1 MLGATLR
8 GLKRP
13 AASPQTARAVPRR
26 ERRLAPG
33 AVVEGAHTRSGAVH
47 LPEHPAEDQPT
58 QAEPAGEARGPDV
71 SAQLSALLEEL
82 ARAPDADLTSAWQ
95 KGLKAGDEVGRFRL
109 IKELG
114 RGGFGVVYE
123 AVDRELGRAVAF
135 KAVRAGSRFAHLSE
149 DFLRREA
156 EAVGRLN
163 HPGIVTLHDIGQGP
177 TGPYLIFELLRGQT
191 LTALLQQGALPVREA
206 IRVATEIA
214 RSLAHAHKAGVVH
227 RDLKPSNVFVA
238 EDGSVKVLDFGLA
251 FLFGR
256 GGPASAGTPAY
267 MAPEQWRSE
276 PGDERVDLFALGCL
290 LYQMLCG
297 KLPYQ
302 VTLRGSEAL
311 SAGHPPA
318 LTAAAVPAALRK
330 LTARCLEP
338 DAANRPAN
346 SATVLRELGAIGA
359 RIDGRKRRL
368 LLLGGVLGTAL
379 LSAGAVWLYDQVA
392 TSEGPRVTVAVAD
405 VANQTGEPSLD
416 GLSGL
421 LITSLEQSRRLHVLS
436 RLRML
441 DLARQAGR
449 RDPSRIDEVVG
460 QEIARQAQA
469 RALLLAS
476 VHKFESV
483 FALELRAIAPGA
495 QDYLF
500 TLQEKARGLS
510 EIPAALDRLS
520 EAARRALSERRGDV
534 RQASVK
540 LADAVTGN
548 LDAYGRY
555 YQGVACLEHF
565 DLAGGWFAGQ
575 TCVRHFLAAVEQD
588 PGFALAWYQL
598 AVAYEDYVPHEQ
610 ARQAID
616 RALAALDRAPPR
628 EQALIRARKAEIEG
642 RDDEALATYRRVLEQ
657 FPDDKWTLFRA
668 AALEIRRA
676 QFAEAV
682 PWLERALFLDPT
694 HENALDQLVLS
705 LGVLGRKEDLAA
717 RVRQWEALPQGPAVR
732 HALVRARFWLGD
744 RDAALATARAA
755 VEEGGGPT
763 TEDDLVGVLQ
773 GIGAFAEVEANLS
786 RRRREGP
793 LTSYQAAQ
801 LNGAVLAQGRIREAR
816 RLYASYRAEA
826 QARGEQVNALNGQVM
841 LEAWVG
847 TPAGALAAA
856 EELSRLVPY
865 GAAFAVFSAW
875 AGELEGSARLAAQLP
890 PGSDSRLKVEAMV
903 ALRRGQVEEARSL
916 LEALE
921 KRDPYGH
928 SYGPLPSFL
937 LAEVAAAAGDPTATR
952 DWVRRYHATWP
963 RGFWRSWAWPRSL
976 FLLAEAH
983 ERLGERQEA
992 LATIDRL
999 LDLWKNADEGA
1010 PLLAES
1016 RKLRA
1021 RLLEAAPR
1029 KGRDTRP

>member
-1 MLGATLR
+1 MT
-8 GLKRP
+8 
-13 AASPQTARAVPRR
+13 
-26 ERRLAPG
+26 
-33 AVVEGAHTRSGAVH
+33 
-47 LPEHPAEDQPT
+47 DQPAGNQPT
-58 QAEPAGEARGPDV
+58 RAEPETRAPDV

-82 ARAPDADLTSAWQ
+82 ARAPDADLAGAWQ

-191 LTALLQQGALPVREA
+191 LTERLKQGPVPVRAA
-206 IRVATEIA
+206 IQIATEIT
-214 RSLAHAHKAGVVH
+214 RSLAHAHKSGVVH

-238 EDGSVKVLDFGLA
+238 EDGAVKVLDFGLA

-311 SAGHPPA
+311 SAGSPPSLA
-318 LTAAAVPAALRK
+318 GPAVPAPLRR
-330 LTARCLEP
+330 LVARCLEP
-338 DAANRPAN
+338 DAARRPPNA
-346 SATVLRELGAIGA
+346 ATVLRELGAIAA

-368 LLLGGVLGTAL
+368 LLAGGVLATAL
-379 LSAGAVWLYDQVA
+379 LSAGVVWLYDSFA

-405 VANQTGEPSLD
+405 VANQTGEPALD

-421 LITSLEQSRRLHVLS
+421 FITSLEQSRRLHVLS

-449 RDPSRIDEVVG
+449 RDPSRIDEVLG
-460 QEIARQAQA
+460 QEIAKQSQA

-500 TLQEKARGLS
+500 TLQEKARGLG
-510 EIPAALDRLS
+510 EIPAAIDRLS
-520 EAARRALSERRGDV
+520 EGARRALSERKGDV
-534 RQASVK
+534 RLASVK
-540 LADAVTGN
+540 VAEAVTGS
-548 LDAYGRY
+548 LDAYGHY
-555 YQGVACLEHF
+555 HEGIACQEHF
-565 DLAGGWFAGQ
+565 DLAGGWNTPQ
-575 TCVRHFLAAVEQD
+575 VCIQHFRAAVEKD
-588 PGFALAWYQL
+588 PGFALAWYEL
-598 AVAYEDYVPHEQ
+598 SLAYEYDFPVEEP
-610 ARQAID
+610 RRAIEN
-616 RALAALDRAPPR
+616 ALARLGRAPPR
-628 EQALIRARKAEIEG
+628 EQALIRARKAEIDG
-642 RDDEALATYRRVLEQ
+642 HPDEALAIYQQVLDT
-657 FPDDKWTLFRA
+657 FPDDKRTVFRA
-668 AALEIRRA
+668 AELEIRRA
-676 QFAEAV
+676 RFAEAV

-694 HENALDQLVLS
+694 HESALDQLVLS
-705 LGVLGRKEDLAA
+705 LGVLGRREDLAA
-717 RVRQWEALPQGPAVR
+717 RVRQWEAVPSVPAIR

-744 RDAALATARAA
+744 RGAAIATARAG
-755 VEEGGGPT
+755 VLEGGGPIA
-763 TEDDLVGVLQ
+763 EDDLVGVLQ
-773 GIGAFAEVEANLS
+773 GVGDFREVEVNLL
-786 RRRREGP
+786 RRRSEGP
-793 LTSYQAAQ
+793 LTSYMSIQ
-801 LNGAVLAQGRIREAR
+801 LAGAVLAQGRIREAR
-816 RLYASYRAEA
+816 RLLEA
-826 QARGEQVNALNGQVM
+826 WRGAALARGERYDAGGAMAQWH
-841 LEAWVG
+841 AWLG
-847 TPAGALAAA
+847 APAEALAAA
-856 EELSRLVPY
+856 EEIARLKPA
-865 GAAFAVFSAW
+865 GAEHASLVAW
-875 AGELEGSARLAAQLP
+875 AGDLGGAERVGAALP
-890 PGSDSRLKVEAMV
+890 PGSDARLKLDAVL
-903 ALRRGQVEEARSL
+903 ALRRGRLEDARAL

-921 KRDPYGH
+921 KRDPYGQTP
-928 SYGPLPSFL
+928 GPLPSFL
-937 LAEVAAAAGDPTATR
+937 LAEVAGAAGDARGTVEA
-952 DWVRRYHATWP
+952 VRRYHGFWP

-976 FLLAEAH
+976 YLLAEAH
-983 ERLGERQEA
+983 ERLGERAEA
-992 LATIDRL
+992 LAAIDRL
-999 LDLWKNADEGA
+999 LELWKNADEGT
-1010 PLLAES
+1010 PLLGES

-1021 RLLEAAPR
+1021 RLLEANPR
-1029 KGRDTRP
+1029 PRRDTSP